1 MPAPAPLHVDDLG
14 RLDYRAAWAR
24 QLALVD
30 ERKTGAGADRVLV
43 VEHPHVFTLG
53 RAQKAV
59 ANVLAPGEVEVIE
72 IERGGDVT
80 YHGPGQLVAYP
91 ILALGDGERD
101 LHRFLRNLEEAVIR
115 TCAGFGLATDRQP
128 GATGVWC
135 TDRAGARKKLC
146 SIGIACR
153 RWVTFHGLALNV
165 ATDLAYFQRINPCG
179 FASSVMTSMAV
190 ELDRPLTV
198 AERAASDRERLL
210 QHRHGLGGA
219 VQPQQRPG
227 RAVQVGRHRGVIGAV
242 GLFDGRAGAG
252 AQPER
257 VLGPSLQ
264 QRDVGQVAQQID
276 LARDRGLRLS
286 EPERLLEAGPR
297 GVEVAG
303 GHPQPG
309 PVADEREPRRR
320 VAAARHQRLDQRLH
334 RARLVELAQRDPD
347 HEVQRDARA
356 RREVVVLDLTGPA
369 RGLGQLGAGG
379 GVVV

>member
-135 TDRAGARKKLC
+135 TDRAGARKKQC
-146 SIGIACR
+146 
-153 RWVTFHGLALNV
+153 
-165 ATDLAYFQRINPCG
+165 
-179 FASSVMTSMAV
+179 
-190 ELDRPLTV
+190 
-198 AERAASDRERLL
+198 
-210 QHRHGLGGA
+210 
-219 VQPQQRPG
+219 
-227 RAVQVGRHRGVIGAV
+227 
-242 GLFDGRAGAG
+242 
-252 AQPER
+252 
-257 VLGPSLQ
+257 
-264 QRDVGQVAQQID
+264 
-276 LARDRGLRLS
+276 
-286 EPERLLEAGPR
+286 
-297 GVEVAG
+297 
-303 GHPQPG
+303 
-309 PVADEREPRRR
+309 
-320 VAAARHQRLDQRLH
+320 
-334 RARLVELAQRDPD
+334 
-347 HEVQRDARA
+347 
-356 RREVVVLDLTGPA
+356 
-369 RGLGQLGAGG
+369 
-379 GVVV
+379 